1 MAYQIDYAYTCHTGK
16 VRTNNEDNFWCCG
29 VRLPVHNQGVD
40 GILAG
45 HTQHWKLPMLA
56 VFDGMGGESCG
67 EMAAS
72 AAVEALGGFY
82 EENKKTLKKEPV
94 VFLTG
99 ACENMNEAVCRYSNE
114 NCIRSMGTTMALLSF
129 SEKAIYACNLGDSR
143 IYRHFQG
150 KFQQISTDHV
160 IGGKMLGKAPLTQYL
175 GFQEE
180 NMALEPSIVEIG
192 YQPGSSYLICSD
204 GVTDMLSDQELQKIL
219 DGTETAEEK
228 VGKILEQALERGG
241 RDNVTLIL
249 AQISGYEEKNL
260 LNDLRFSEIWLRNH
274 IITKPQGRIRLLREL
289 ISRGIK
295 TGDAKKAIDDF
306 FKVNDEIQLCRR
318 AYKKALKSGK
328 KDEKLI
334 KYLMDSGFS
343 YKLILSVADEE
354 YHIL

>member
-1 MAYQIDYAYTCHTGK
+1 MSKGFLRKEKDGISDDYAYTCHTGK

-129 SEKAIYACNLGDSR
+129 SEKAIYACNLGDRPYLPSFSGEVPADFHGPCDR
-143 IYRHFQG
+143 WKNAGKSSADAVSGLPGRKHGTGAFYRGDRLSAG
-150 KFQQISTDHV
+150 KLV
-160 IGGKMLGKAPLTQYL
+160 
-175 GFQEE
+175 
-180 NMALEPSIVEIG
+180 
-192 YQPGSSYLICSD
+192 SD
-204 GVTDMLSDQELQKIL
+204 LFRWSDRH
-219 DGTETAEEK
+219 A
-228 VGKILEQALERGG
+228 
-241 RDNVTLIL
+241 
-249 AQISGYEEKNL
+249 
-260 LNDLRFSEIWLRNH
+260 F
-274 IITKPQGRIRLLREL
+274 
-289 ISRGIK
+289 
-295 TGDAKKAIDDF
+295 
-306 FKVNDEIQLCRR
+306 
-318 AYKKALKSGK
+318 
-328 KDEKLI
+328 
-334 KYLMDSGFS
+334 
-343 YKLILSVADEE
+343 
-354 YHIL
+354 

>member
-45 HTQHWKLPMLA
+45 HTQHWQLPMLA
-56 VFDGMGGESCG
+56 VFDGMGGESYG

-94 VFLTG
+94 VFL
-99 ACENMNEAVCRYSNE
+99 
-114 NCIRSMGTTMALLSF
+114 
-129 SEKAIYACNLGDSR
+129 
-143 IYRHFQG
+143 
-150 KFQQISTDHV
+150 

-204 GVTDMLSDQELQKIL
+204 GVTDMLSDEELQKIL

-241 RDNVTLIL
+241 RDNVTLVL
-249 AQISGYEEKNL
+249 AQISGYEEKNIL
-260 LNDLRFSEIWLRNH
+260 KRWAERHS
-274 IITKPQGRIRLLREL
+274 TGR
-289 ISRGIK
+289 
-295 TGDAKKAIDDF
+295 
-306 FKVNDEIQLCRR
+306 
-318 AYKKALKSGK
+318 
-328 KDEKLI
+328 
-334 KYLMDSGFS
+334 
-343 YKLILSVADEE
+343 
-354 YHIL
+354 

>member
-45 HTQHWKLPMLA
+45 HTQHWQLPMLA

-94 VFLTG
+94 VFLTE

-180 NMALEPSIVEIG
+180 NMALEPSIVE
-192 YQPGSSYLICSD
+192 
-204 GVTDMLSDQELQKIL
+204 
-219 DGTETAEEK
+219 TAEEK

-241 RDNVTLIL
+241 RDNVTLVL
-249 AQISGYEEKNL
+249 AQISGYEEKNIL
-260 LNDLRFSEIWLRNH
+260 KRWAERHS
-274 IITKPQGRIRLLREL
+274 TGR
-289 ISRGIK
+289 
-295 TGDAKKAIDDF
+295 
-306 FKVNDEIQLCRR
+306 
-318 AYKKALKSGK
+318 
-328 KDEKLI
+328 
-334 KYLMDSGFS
+334 
-343 YKLILSVADEE
+343 
-354 YHIL
+354 

>member
-16 VRTNNEDNFWCCG
+16 VRTNNEVNFWCCG

-45 HTQHWKLPMLA
+45 HTQHWQLPMLA
-56 VFDGMGGESCG
+56 VFDGMGGESYG

-204 GVTDMLSDQELQKIL
+204 GVTDMLSDEELQKIL

-241 RDNVTLIL
+241 RDNVTLVL
-249 AQISGYEEKNL
+249 AQISGYEEKNIL
-260 LNDLRFSEIWLRNH
+260 KRWAERHS
-274 IITKPQGRIRLLREL
+274 TGR
-289 ISRGIK
+289 
-295 TGDAKKAIDDF
+295 
-306 FKVNDEIQLCRR
+306 
-318 AYKKALKSGK
+318 
-328 KDEKLI
+328 
-334 KYLMDSGFS
+334 
-343 YKLILSVADEE
+343 
-354 YHIL
+354 

>member
-45 HTQHWKLPMLA
+45 HTQHWQHPMLA
-56 VFDGMGGESCG
+56 VFDGMGGESYG

-114 NCIRSMGTTMALLSF
+114 NGIRSMGTTMALLSF

-180 NMALEPSIVEIG
+180 NLDRCDTLQGFDEKITED
-192 YQPGSSYLICSD
+192 LHD
-204 GVTDMLSDQELQKIL
+204 GDGRREADSDQDADHQPARALLDQCHAGKRMLDRFEL
-219 DGTETAEEK
+219 
-228 VGKILEQALERGG
+228 
-241 RDNVTLIL
+241 NN
-249 AQISGYEEKNL
+249 S
-260 LNDLRFSEIWLRNH
+260 S
-274 IITKPQGRIRLLREL
+274 
-289 ISRGIK
+289 S
-295 TGDAKKAIDDF
+295 
-306 FKVNDEIQLCRR
+306 
-318 AYKKALKSGK
+318 
-328 KDEKLI
+328 
-334 KYLMDSGFS
+334 
-343 YKLILSVADEE
+343 
-354 YHIL
+354 

>member
-45 HTQHWKLPMLA
+45 HTQHWQLPVLA
-56 VFDGMGGESCG
+56 VF

-82 EENKKTLKKEPV
+82 EENKKSLKKEPV

-99 ACENMNEAVCRYSNE
+99 ACANMNEAVCRYSRE
-114 NCIRSMGTTMALLSF
+114 NRISSMGTTMALLSF

-150 KFQQISTDHV
+150 KLQQISTDHV
-160 IGGKMLGKAPLTQYL
+160 ISGKMLGKAPLTQYL

-192 YQPGSSYLICSD
+192 YQTGSSYLICSD
-204 GVTDMLSDQELQKIL
+204 GVTDMLSDEEIQEIL
-219 DGTETAEEK
+219 SKTGTAEEK
-228 VGKILEQALERGG
+228 VEELLEMALSRGG
-241 RDNVTLIL
+241 RDNVTMIL
-249 AQISGYEEKNL
+249 AQVNGYEEKNPL
-260 LNDLRFSEIWLRNH
+260 KRWAERHS
-274 IITKPQGRIRLLREL
+274 TGR
-289 ISRGIK
+289 
-295 TGDAKKAIDDF
+295 
-306 FKVNDEIQLCRR
+306 
-318 AYKKALKSGK
+318 
-328 KDEKLI
+328 
-334 KYLMDSGFS
+334 
-343 YKLILSVADEE
+343 
-354 YHIL
+354 